1 MFNNNLL
8 SNLLLSLQ
16 SKIMKSIKYFENILN
31 QIMKFC
37 FILTISIDLL
47 KLIVNELK
55 I

>member
-1 MFNNNLL
+1 M
-8 SNLLLSLQ
+8 SR
-16 SKIMKSIKYFENILN
+16 IEYFETNILN
-31 QIMKFC
+31 QIIKFC